1 MAKYLVI
8 YDLVGSS
15 ETSQDYKR
23 LIDKIQTYD
32 DWGNIQRSA
41 WMVKSSK
48 SAPEVRDELFAYMD
62 SNDRLFVLELT
73 GVSAWENV
81 LCKIDWIKQFMES
94 S

>member
-8 YDLVGSS
+8 YDLVGTS

-23 LIDKIQTYD
+23 LIEKIKTYD

-48 SAPEVRDELFAYMD
+48 GAPEVRDELLAYMD

-73 GVSAWENV
+73 GASAWENA
-81 LCKIDWIKQFMES
+81 LCETDWIKQFMES